1 MDLLIVRER
10 VEKAA
15 DEALRE
21 LHEELLYEGCDS
33 YQAAYSLISGV
44 FRALTPI
51 CQDLSREDIE
61 DIARRV
67 RSYVKNGFPEYREDF
82 IERMFGGGECSED

>member
-15 DEALRE
+15 DEVLRK

-51 CQDLSREDIE
+51 CQDLSRKDIE
-61 DIARRV
+61 DIAHRIRCC
-67 RSYVKNGFPEYREDF
+67 VKNGFPEYREDF
-82 IERMFGGGECSED
+82 IERMFGGEECSED